1 MFGPE
6 DPGRGVEGG
15 DERLE
20 AGEGGLVHEV
30 ALVDHDDRG
39 ELHLLGHELCHRAR
53 VRFVVGP
60 AALDDVVLGA
70 HVLEEARRVDDR
82 DHGVDGHAVGD
93 RRELVELQRQG
104 LGHREGLRDPGRLDA
119 ERVVPA
125 VVGDAPDLLEEVL
138 AQGAAAAAVGELD
151 EALVALLDLDP
162 SVAGRQE
169 QLAVE
174 ALLAHLVD
182 EDRDAAALAVGEQVG
197 EEGGLAGAEE
207 AGENGDGE
215 AHDPGAMPL
224 ERRRFRS
231 SRKNLAGHGP
241 RHGPGAFARRPPALT
256 VRP

>member
-1 MFGPE
+1 MAGQVFAARSEPAALERHRAWIMRLPVTVLSGFLGSGKTTLLAHLLSNRE
-6 DPGRGVEGG
+6 GRRIAVLVNEMSEQGLDGELLLAARDAGIEVQQS
-15 DERLE
+15 DERL
-20 AGEGGLVHEV
+20 
-30 ALVDHDDRG
+30 
-39 ELHLLGHELCHRAR
+39 
-53 VRFVVGP
+53 
-60 AALDDVVLGA
+60 
-70 HVLEEARRVDDR
+70 
-82 DHGVDGHAVGD
+82 
-93 RRELVELQRQG
+93 VELSNG
-104 LGHREGLRDPGRLDA
+104 CICCTLRE
-119 ERVVPA
+119 
-125 VVGDAPDLLEEVL
+125 DLLEEVL
-138 AQGAAAAAVGELD
+138 AQGAADAAVGELD

-162 SVAGRQE
+162 GVAGRQE

-207 AGENGDGE
+207 AGEDGDGE